1 MARVSTNSIRV
12 TEFFQQTF
20 NNVNEIEILNYD
32 TLSIFVNH
40 KDVIF
45 EVPPASIINGS
56 TVPSIPFII
65 NALGNEIN
73 EVKIEITFPNLIGN
87 AVVNSSQFI
96 KC

>member
-1 MARVSTNSIRV
+1 MARVSTNSVKV
-12 TEFFQQTF
+12 TKYFQQTF
-20 NNVNEIEILNYD
+20 KNVNEICVLNYD
-32 TLSIFVNH
+32 TESIFVTH

-45 EVPPASIINGS
+45 EVPGASIVNRVS
-56 TVPSIPFII
+56 VPSIPFII
-65 NALGNEIN
+65 NGLGNEID